1 MGQKGLVLP
10 NDVQFADL
18 DFRYNSVSGTFT
30 IDLGAVL
37 EFCDVNE
44 IDTCSVI
51 PCSLEA
57 SNPGMAALLERST
70 TRLAALLNNWYTIH
84 CAHSGVRDIAYER
97 WLRRG
102 ECTKRISRR

>member
-10 NDVQFADL
+10 NDVAFADL
-18 DFRYNSVSGTFT
+18 CFRYNPVNATFT

-37 EFCDVNE
+37 HFCDMNE
-44 IDTCSVI
+44 IDACSVI
-51 PCSLEA
+51 PCYLEA
-57 SNPGMAALLERST
+57 NNPGMTATLERST
-70 TRLAALLNNWYTIH
+70 ARLEALLDNWYTIH

-102 ECTKRISRR
+102 EPSKRISRY